1 MVFSNNLFR
10 RSTVPRCGFMAILL
24 QVLRLK
30 PGGLLIG
37 GPPCGTWVFINR
49 GTSRRS
55 KQRVL
60 GDCKKQSVRD
70 SNELLDQTQSYIC
83 VFLNLSSMDL
93 RCVKHHC
100 ALTRLF
106 FGGGEQ
112 TTIHHSVIILLKTTP
127 FKAFALRITAR
138 WVLLGLVAAARKVL
152 FVTEQPRS
160 SLMAYYAYVRYM
172 ALSIRPL
179 CWQFVSLS

>member
-1 MVFSNNLFR
+1 MF
-10 RSTVPRCGFMAILL
+10 
-24 QVLRLK
+24 
-30 PGGLLIG
+30 
-37 GPPCGTWVFINR
+37 
-49 GTSRRS
+49 
-55 KQRVL
+55 
-60 GDCKKQSVRD
+60 
-70 SNELLDQTQSYIC
+70 
-83 VFLNLSSMDL
+83 FLNLSSMDL

-106 FGGGEQ
+106 FLGGEQ

-172 ALSIRPL
+172 ALTIRPL